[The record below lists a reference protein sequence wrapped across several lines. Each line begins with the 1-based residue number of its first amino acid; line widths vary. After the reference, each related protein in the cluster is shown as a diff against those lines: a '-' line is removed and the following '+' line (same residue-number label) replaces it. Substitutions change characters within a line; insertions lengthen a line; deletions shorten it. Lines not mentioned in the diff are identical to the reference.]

1 MKVLTAWLGK
11 TDLNMAR
18 AGESAPVGPIAQ
30 ALAADKYDLLLL
42 LVNYP
47 AKASKEYVSWLKKI
61 IAIDVELFSA
71 KLSSPTDFSG
81 IYLNALEALKRLMK
95 KERSQA
101 NLTFHLSP
109 GTPAMGAVW
118 IILGST
124 QYPATLIQSSTQ
136 QGVEN
141 ANVPFEIAAEFNPG
155 LLKSADQKQQD
166 LNFGKA
172 RSGSTF
178 GDIIYRSEEMD
189 RVVGL
194 AKKVAAKNVSVL
206 IEGES
211 GTGKE
216 LFANA
221 IHNNSPRS
229 VKNHVVVN
237 CGAIASELF
246 ESEFFGHKKGS
257 FTGAVED
264 RKGYFEEADGGTLFL
279 DEIGDLPLN
288 FQVKLLRALQE
299 GEIKR
304 IGENTTRSVDVRVI
318 TATNKSLSNEVA
330 EGRFREDLY
339 YRLNV
344 WPLILP
350 PLRHRTGDLG
360 PLLDKFLDQ
369 INQESKGDPGY
380 IAKTFSVAARNI
392 LLTHSWPGNV
402 RELQSTIRRATLF
415 ADQPKISKENMQ
427 DAIGP
432 SVNNLVGK
440 GSILNRNL
448 SEKFEL
454 EKLVDEVKIHYLK
467 KVIKQTRGSIGEASK
482 ILGYKNYQSVQY
494 ALEKYKIKF

>member
-1 MKVLTAWLGK
+1 MKVLAAWLGN
-11 TDLNMAR
+11 TDLGMAR
-18 AGESAPVGPIAQ
+18 SGVKAPVGPIAQ

-42 LVNYP
+42 LANQST
-47 AKASKEYVSWLKKI
+47 KDCKEYLSWLQNVAPI
-61 IAIDVELFSA
+61 VVETFTA

-81 IYLNALEALKRLMK
+81 IYRNALEALKNLK
-95 KERSQA
+95 KAEKQA

-124 QYPATLIQSSTQ
+124 QYPAALIQSSKE
-136 QGVEN
+136 QGVKN
-141 ANVPFEIAAEFNPG
+141 ANVPFEIAAEFIPD
-155 LLKSADQKQQD
+155 LLKSTDQKQQD
-166 LNFGKA
+166 LNSGKA
-172 RSGSTF
+172 RSSATF

-189 RVVGL
+189 RVVTL
-194 AKKVAAKNVSVL
+194 AKRVAAKNVSVL

-221 IHNNSPRS
+221 IHNNSPRFERTP
-229 VKNHVVVN
+229 VVVN

-257 FTGAVED
+257 FTGAVSD
-264 RKGYFEEADGGTLFL
+264 RKGYFEEAHGGTLFL

-304 IGENTTRSVDVRVI
+304 IGENTIRSVDVRVI
-318 TATNKSLSNEVA
+318 SATNKNLSTEVV

-344 WPLILP
+344 WPLTLP
-350 PLRHRTGDLG
+350 PLRDRKGDLG
-360 PLLDKFLDQ
+360 PLLENFLDQ
-369 INQESKGDPGY
+369 INQESIGDPGY
-380 IAKTFSVAARNI
+380 TAKIFSPASKNI

-402 RELQSTIRRATLF
+402 RELQSVIRRATLF

-427 DAIGP
+427 DAIRP
-432 SVNNLVGK
+432 SVNNFAGNDPT
-440 GSILNRNL
+440 LNRDI
-448 SEKFEL
+448 SDGFDL
-454 EKLVDEVKIHYLK
+454 EELVDEVKINYLK
-467 KVIKQTRGSIGEASK
+467 KAIKLAHGNIGEASEV
-482 ILGYKNYQSVQY
+482 LGYKNYQTLQY
-494 ALEKYKIKF
+494 ALEKYNIEL